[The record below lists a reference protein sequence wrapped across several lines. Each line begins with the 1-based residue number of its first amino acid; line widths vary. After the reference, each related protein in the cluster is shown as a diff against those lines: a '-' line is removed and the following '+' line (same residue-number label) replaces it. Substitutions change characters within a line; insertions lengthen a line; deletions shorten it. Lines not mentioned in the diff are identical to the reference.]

1 MLDFGQCFVCVVN
14 LVLVRADF
22 LANVEDLP
30 HKVFLFHLL
39 EELEARV
46 EAFCL
51 IFLFLDLPDARN
63 RF

>member
-1 MLDFGQCFVCVVN
+1 M
-14 LVLVRADF
+14 LVRADF
-22 LANVEDLP
+22 LANVEALP
-30 HKVFLFHLL
+30 HEVLLFHLL